1 MARGTRGAVEAI
13 VDPVG
18 YMVVLPVV
26 KLRGLGEGEW
36 VKAVEEKRG
45 KERERRRERAG
56 VKVGDK
62 LRVALQC

>member
-45 KERERRRERAG
+45 KERERRRGRAG

>member
-36 VKAVEEKRG
+36 VKAVEEKRR
-45 KERERRRERAG
+45 KERERRRGEGRSEG
-56 VKVGDK
+56 
-62 LRVALQC
+62 R